1 MVDTETIVFSSASS
15 DSGLGGVENIRQHH
29 QEQNRSARSFDADDI
44 ELPANWPDYDFQR
57 KKSCLFSRVFC
68 TCVTKAINHL
78 ELVQNAIEQKDVSAK
93 RGTTSKREVRFS
105 QVQLSINALEIVG
118 QGGHV
123 AHEHPHHE
131 ILEDEV
137 IDEVLLLLARLDR
150 ERLRLIH
157 LCEHEQFV
165 REKLKESI
173 DSWRLKRLRDLP
185 LAVQRE
191 HDACITDISEL
202 QWHITYNARLAEKM
216 FAKVDLSRIWH
227 QQLDIEVSNIRQTTD
242 LIVEKV
248 RTESIEIK
256 RISDVLRETEHELML
271 SRAKNA
277 DVQEKAARANQRASL
292 ERGEMRN
299 ELEKTQ
305 KVLQTMTNK
314 LHAAQDLHKNYLKTI
329 ADSKQTVKKNER
341 TYKEEVAKRDAARA
355 EIANC
360 KLKLSLLATNR
371 ENIQFEIQRLTANS
385 ERARSEEQARE
396 DERKKELAILEEN
409 ALKRESKLEKILKKS
424 KEKIVLIDEYER
436 QLAKINE
443 QIDRH
448 QKTLER
454 HEKQRTRD
462 AEMLRTVTENLHRA
476 LYTNESITSDMRR
489 ETEALQKE
497 EDGLRALM
505 ESLRRQIDD
514 EGTMIGMI
522 DEHLATDQRELDSIN
537 DAEAIR
543 AEHAGRIETDLQG
556 KYDVLSACVANLEAE
571 DVKMKENLQSLKEI
585 FDEINEKYLKEKSQ
599 LEQSRAV
606 INEKHESTSTTAND
620 LGSKLEHI
628 LTRSAY
634 MKKHIQEMSESRG
647 AMEVLTA
654 KIRVE
659 IQAAESELV
668 DVKYNLSLAEA
679 GEREVV
685 RVLQQC
691 VQRQTSM
698 NTLNKHL
705 FQERS
710 NYQSEKQTAI
720 ENALALNTELAGSY
734 RDVLYTYYEIKS
746 LLMGKLEQRLDAVAR
761 VKDRRQLIELQTRL
775 HDALN
780 LYLGIKNEFVGQ
792 HLGQLNHDSHH
803 NGLKLLQ
810 IQETVQSAIEEITQ
824 FLSDQVDF
832 DTIHQEAMLKV
843 HRDELKEK
851 QNEQVPA

>member
-1 MVDTETIVFSSASS
+1 MVFSSASS
-15 DSGLGGVENIRQHH
+15 DSGLGGVENIRHHH

-105 QVQLSINALEIVG
+105 QVQLSMNALEIVG

-123 AHEHPHHE
+123 AHEHPHHD

-165 REKLKESI
+165 RAKLKESI

-256 RISDVLRETEHELML
+256 RISDALRETEHELML

-305 KVLQTMTNK
+305 KILQTMTNK
-314 LHAAQDLHKNYLKTI
+314 LHAAQDLHKTYLKTI

-360 KLKLSLLATNR
+360 KLKLSLLATDR

-489 ETEALQKE
+489 ETETLQKE
-497 EDGLRALM
+497 EDGLRTLM

-685 RVLQQC
+685 RVLHQC

-720 ENALALNTELAGSY
+720 ENALTLNAELAGSY

-792 HLGQLNHDSHH
+792 HLGQLNRESHH
-803 NGLKLLQ
+803 NGLKLIQ

-832 DTIHQEAMLKV
+832 ETIHQEAMLKV

-851 QNEQVPA
+851 QNKQVPA